1 MTHVLHS
8 QLKHL
13 TTFFLFVV
21 ITIQA
26 SCLPA
31 HVLDAPAGSHVID
44 ACAAPGNKS
53 SHLASLMN
61 NQGYV
66 TIIIIITA
74 EPFKRPT
81 LSNTWSHDLSH
92 AKNYMYGIYPLKYQ
106 RLREDEEN

>member
-1 MTHVLHS
+1 MAHVLHS
-8 QLKHL
+8 QLNHL
-13 TTFFLFVV
+13 TIFFQLLFFLLVV

-31 HVLDAPAGSHVID
+31 HVLDPPAGSHVID

-66 TIIIIITA
+66 SIITA
-74 EPFKRPT
+74 E
-81 LSNTWSHDLSH
+81 
-92 AKNYMYGIYPLKYQ
+92 AI
-106 RLREDEEN
+106 

>member
-8 QLKHL
+8 QFKHL
-13 TTFFLFVV
+13 TTLFFSFVV

-31 HVLDAPAGSHVID
+31 HVLDPPTGSHVID

-66 TIIIIITA
+66 TIIITA
-74 EPFKRPT
+74 E
-81 LSNTWSHDLSH
+81 
-92 AKNYMYGIYPLKYQ
+92 AI
-106 RLREDEEN
+106 

>member
-1 MTHVLHS
+1 MAHS
-8 QLKHL
+8 QLNHL
-13 TTFFLFVV
+13 TIFFQLLFFLLVV

-31 HVLDAPAGSHVID
+31 HVLDPPAGSHVID

-66 TIIIIITA
+66 SIITA
-74 EPFKRPT
+74 E
-81 LSNTWSHDLSH
+81 
-92 AKNYMYGIYPLKYQ
+92 AI
-106 RLREDEEN
+106 

>member
-1 MTHVLHS
+1 MWNMYYIHS
-8 QLKHL
+8 WSIWQLF
-13 TTFFLFVV
+13 FFLFVV

-31 HVLDAPAGSHVID
+31 HVLDPPAGSHVID

-66 TIIIIITA
+66 TIIIPA
-74 EPFKRPT
+74 E
-81 LSNTWSHDLSH
+81 
-92 AKNYMYGIYPLKYQ
+92 AI
-106 RLREDEEN
+106 

>member
-1 MTHVLHS
+1 MRHMYYIHS
-8 QLKHL
+8 LSIWQL
-13 TTFFLFVV
+13 FFFSFVV

-31 HVLDAPAGSHVID
+31 HVLDPPAGSHVID

-66 TIIIIITA
+66 TIIITA
-74 EPFKRPT
+74 E
-81 LSNTWSHDLSH
+81 
-92 AKNYMYGIYPLKYQ
+92 AI
-106 RLREDEEN
+106 

>member
-1 MTHVLHS
+1 MWHMYYIHS
-8 QLKHL
+8 WSIWQL
-13 TTFFLFVV
+13 FFLFVV

-66 TIIIIITA
+66 TIIITA
-74 EPFKRPT
+74 EP
-81 LSNTWSHDLSH
+81 
-92 AKNYMYGIYPLKYQ
+92 I
-106 RLREDEEN
+106 